1 MNLTDKKIIRI
12 EPIYRTF
19 TVNWNIGL
27 RCNFDCMYCP
37 EMYHNPT
44 DKDLTLAEFQTHW
57 QKIVEKTQHTKLKY
71 KLTFTGG
78 EVTINKN
85 FLPFLLWL
93 DKNYKEQIS
102 ECGFTTNGSAS
113 KRYYL
118 DAIDISII
126 SFISFSTHSEF
137 FNEKKFFDTI
147 VEVNEKSHSL
157 KKSIHVNIMDEF
169 WNEGKSKIYSDFL
182 TKRKIN
188 NSINVIY
195 YTHKIRDT
203 VRFNPN
209 RKEFNFNEE

>member
-1 MNLTDKKIIRI
+1 MNLADKKIIRI
-12 EPIYRTF
+12 DPINPTF

-37 EMYHNPT
+37 EMYHNTT
-44 DKDLTLAEFQTHW
+44 DKDLTLAEFQTYW

-71 KLTFTGG
+71 KLVFTGG

-85 FLPFLLWL
+85 FLPFLIWL
-93 DKNYKEQIS
+93 DDNYKEQIS

-113 KRYYL
+113 KKYYL

-137 FNEKKFFDTI
+137 FNEKKFFNTVI
-147 VEVNEKSHSL
+147 EVNKKSRRL
-157 KKSIHVNIMDEF
+157 KKNIHVNIMDEF
-169 WNEGKSKIYSDFL
+169 WNKDKSKIYSNFL
-182 TKRKIN
+182 TKKKIN

-203 VRFNPN
+203 VRFNSN
-209 RKEFNFNEE
+209 KKEFDFNG

>member
-1 MNLTDKKIIRI
+1 MSLADKKIISI
-12 EPIYRTF
+12 EPTNPTF

-37 EMYHNPT
+37 EMYHNTT

-85 FLPFLLWL
+85 FLPFLIWL

-118 DAIDISII
+118 DAIDMSII

-137 FNEKKFFDTI
+137 FNEKKFFDTVI
-147 VEVNEKSHSL
+147 EVNKKSHRL
-157 KKSIHVNIMDEF
+157 RKSIHVNIMDEF
-169 WNEGKSKIYSDFL
+169 WNKGKSKIYSDFL
-182 TKRKIN
+182 TKQKIN

-195 YTHKIRDT
+195 YTDKIRDT
-203 VRFNPN
+203 VRFNSN
-209 RKEFNFNEE
+209 KKEFNFNG

>member
-1 MNLTDKKIIRI
+1 MTLADKQIIRI
-12 EPIYRTF
+12 EPTNPTF
-19 TVNWNIGL
+19 TVNWTIGL

-37 EMYHNPT
+37 TMFHNTT

-57 QKIVEKTQHTKLKY
+57 QRIVEKTQNTKLKY
-71 KLTFTGG
+71 KLVFTGG

-85 FLPFLLWL
+85 FLPFLIWL
-93 DKNYKEQIS
+93 NDNYKEQIS

-113 KRYYL
+113 KKYYL

-137 FNEKKFFDTI
+137 FNEKKFFDI
-147 VEVNEKSHSL
+147 VVEVNKKSLRL

-169 WNEGKSKIYSDFL
+169 WNKDKSKIYSNFL
-182 TKRKIN
+182 TKKKIN

-195 YTHKIRDT
+195 YAYKIRDT
-203 VRFNPN
+203 VRFNSN
-209 RKEFNFNEE
+209 KKEFDFNG

>member
-1 MNLTDKKIIRI
+1 MNLADKKIIRV
-12 EPIYRTF
+12 EPTNPLF
-19 TVNWNIGL
+19 SVNWNIGI

-37 EMYHNPT
+37 EIYHNTT
-44 DKDLTLAEFQTHW
+44 DKDLTLVELQTYW
-57 QKIVEKTQHTKLKY
+57 KNIVEKTQHIGLKY

-85 FLPFLLWL
+85 FLPFLIWL

-126 SFISFSTHSEF
+126 SYISFSTHSEF
-137 FNEKKFFDTI
+137 FNEKKFFDTVI
-147 VEVNEKSHSL
+147 EVNKKSYRL

-169 WNEGKSKIYSDFL
+169 WNEEKSKIYSDFL

-195 YTHKIRDT
+195 YTYKIRDT

-209 RKEFNFNEE
+209 TKEFNFNG

>member
-1 MNLTDKKIIRI
+1 MNLADKKIIRV
-12 EPIYRTF
+12 EPTNPLF
-19 TVNWNIGL
+19 SVNWNIGI

-37 EMYHNPT
+37 EIYHNTT
-44 DKDLTLAEFQTHW
+44 DKDLTLVELQTYW
-57 QKIVEKTQHTKLKY
+57 KNIVEKTQHIGLKY

-85 FLPFLLWL
+85 FLPFLIWL

-126 SFISFSTHSEF
+126 SYISFSTHSEF
-137 FNEKKFFDTI
+137 FNEKKFFDTVI
-147 VEVNEKSHSL
+147 EVNKKSYRL
-157 KKSIHVNIMDEF
+157 KKSIHVNIMNEF
-169 WNEGKSKIYSDFL
+169 WNEEKSKIYSDFL

-195 YTHKIRDT
+195 YTYKIRDT

-209 RKEFNFNEE
+209 TKEFNFNG

>member
-1 MNLTDKKIIRI
+1 MNLIDKKIIRI
-12 EPIYRTF
+12 EPTNPTF

-37 EMYHNPT
+37 EMYHNIT

-85 FLPFLLWL
+85 FLPFLIWL

-118 DAIDISII
+118 DAINISII

-137 FNEKKFFDTI
+137 FNEKKFFDT
-147 VEVNEKSHSL
+147 VVDVNEKSLSL
-157 KKSIHVNIMDEF
+157 KKSIHINIMDEF

-182 TKRKIN
+182 TERKIN

-209 RKEFNFNEE
+209 RKEFNFNG

>member
-1 MNLTDKKIIRI
+1 MNLTDKKIIRV
-12 EPIYRTF
+12 EPTNLLF
-19 TVNWNIGL
+19 SVNWNIGI

-37 EMYHNPT
+37 EIYHNTT
-44 DKDLTLAEFQTHW
+44 DKDLTLVELQTYW
-57 QKIVEKTQHTKLKY
+57 KNIVEKTQHIGLKY

-85 FLPFLLWL
+85 FLPFLIWL

-126 SFISFSTHSEF
+126 SYISFSTHSEF
-137 FNEKKFFDTI
+137 FNEKKFFDTVI
-147 VEVNEKSHSL
+147 EVNKKSYRL

-169 WNEGKSKIYSDFL
+169 WNEEKSKIYSDFL

-195 YTHKIRDT
+195 YTYKIRDT

-209 RKEFNFNEE
+209 TKEFNFNG

>member
-1 MNLTDKKIIRI
+1 MNLADKKIIRV
-12 EPIYRTF
+12 EPTNPLF
-19 TVNWNIGL
+19 SVNWNIGI

-37 EMYHNPT
+37 EIYHNTT
-44 DKDLTLAEFQTHW
+44 DKDLTLVELQTYW
-57 QKIVEKTQHTKLKY
+57 KNIVEKTQHIGLKY

-85 FLPFLLWL
+85 FLPFLIWL

-137 FNEKKFFDTI
+137 FNEKKFFDTVI
-147 VEVNEKSHSL
+147 EVNKKSYRL

-169 WNEGKSKIYSDFL
+169 WNEEKSKIYSDFL

-195 YTHKIRDT
+195 YTYKIRDT

-209 RKEFNFNEE
+209 TKEFNFNG